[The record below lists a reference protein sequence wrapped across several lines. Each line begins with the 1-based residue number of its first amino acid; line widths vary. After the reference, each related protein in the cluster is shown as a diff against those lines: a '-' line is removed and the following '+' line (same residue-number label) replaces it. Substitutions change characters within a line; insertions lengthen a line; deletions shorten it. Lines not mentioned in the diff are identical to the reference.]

1 MVQKVKIKKVFPA
14 QEISSQS
21 QGAAQKPLKK
31 QTLIVTTGVHQFMV
45 EALGD
50 QVDVLSGLKIHE
62 PEKMSYI
69 YEVELEFKVK
79 EYTKEGKTLPRYFQS
94 IKLTSIGV
102 FEGHDDKPF

>member
-45 EALGD
+45 EALG
-50 QVDVLSGLKIHE
+50 VLL
-62 PEKMSYI
+62 
-69 YEVELEFKVK
+69 L
-79 EYTKEGKTLPRYFQS
+79 
-94 IKLTSIGV
+94 
-102 FEGHDDKPF
+102 